1 MKRAESYTESPE
13 WLINKEAT
21 INPKNKKKIINAFSI

>member
-21 INPKNKKKIINAFSI
+21 INPKNKNKK

>member
-13 WLINKEAT
+13 WLINKTAT
-21 INPKNKKKIINAFSI
+21 INLKNEYINTLNMQ